1 MSSKQLRQFS
11 LGIVIT
17 FVVACVY
24 NLCEASTNN
33 SHLFFD
39 LPEPTKTDTFPTPKG
54 IDNLLFYIQR
64 DPNTNTICY
73 TLNLNKNGELNTSN
87 PINAFWIRYPEG
99 GLKKDLNFIQRKFA
113 YGITAKKN
121 NDGTYD
127 VRSVAYSKLPLI
139 LKKDSNG
146 RYHVYTD
153 IENKE
158 SFLERI
164 FIRIGDGGTFWAPD
178 VKYIE
183 LRGVEVKSGKK
194 ITERFKP

>member
-1 MSSKQLRQFS
+1 MMAF
-11 LGIVIT
+11 I
-17 FVVACVY
+17 
-24 NLCEASTNN
+24 ASTYSLCAASIDNRHVFCA
-33 SHLFFD
+33 SD
-39 LPEPTKTDTFPTPKG
+39 STKIDTFPIPKG
-54 IDNLLFYIQR
+54 VDNLLFYIQR

-73 TLNLNKNGELNTSN
+73 TLNLNKSGELNTAN

-99 GLKKDLNFIQRKFA
+99 GARKDLNFIQRKFA

-127 VRSVAYSKLPLI
+127 VRSVAYNKLPLT

-146 RYHVYTD
+146 RYHIYTD
-153 IENKE
+153 ISNKE
-158 SFLERI
+158 SVLERI

-183 LRGVEVKSGKK
+183 LKGVDVKSGRR
-194 ITERFKP
+194 IIDRFKP